1 MALVTHVGE
10 TSKKRNLAAGCRI
23 EKSLAKALVFLLV
36 SKLFSRLNFPKVFSK
51 YFFVEN
57 IYKSPSASAKILLVS
72 DFKLNFE
79 HLVRSVVV
87 TARQF

>member
-1 MALVTHVGE
+1 MGE

-36 SKLFSRLNFPKVFSK
+36 SKLFSRLIFPKVFSQQ
-51 YFFVEN
+51 YFDVEN
-57 IYKSPSASAKILLVS
+57 IYETPSASAKILLVS

-79 HLVRSVVV
+79 HLVRGVVV